1 MSSACGPVSFMLERR
16 GLYVA
21 VLLFKNLWVGIRACL
36 SWPFGV
42 DRIGRRLD
50 DTTMR
55 VKCLLTIKT
64 IKLFVF
70 GRAGNIAT
78 HYHDLV
84 NGAPFLFCCLI
95 ESRN

>member
-1 MSSACGPVSFMLERR
+1 MSSACGPVSFMLERW

-21 VLLFKNLWVGIRACL
+21 VLVFKSLWVGDEACL
-36 SWPFGV
+36 SWRFSV

-55 VKCLLTIKT
+55 VKHLLTIKT
-64 IKLFVF
+64 IELFVF
-70 GRAGNIAT
+70 GKAGNIAT
-78 HYHDLV
+78 HHHDLV
-84 NGAPFLFCCLI
+84 DGAPFLFCCLI